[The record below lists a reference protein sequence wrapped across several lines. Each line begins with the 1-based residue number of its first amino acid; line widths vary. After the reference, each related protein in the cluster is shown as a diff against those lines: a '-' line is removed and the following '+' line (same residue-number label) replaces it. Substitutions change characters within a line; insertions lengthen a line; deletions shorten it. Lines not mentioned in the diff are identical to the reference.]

1 VAKRLEGTDGRRAR
15 GAPRSAGS
23 QEFNPDYSY
32 VRSDL
37 RRIAYL
43 AGAFL
48 SMLVVLSFLID

>member
-1 VAKRLEGTDGRRAR
+1 VAKRLEGTDGPRSR
-15 GAPRSAGS
+15 GAPRSAAG
-23 QEFNPDYSY
+23 EDFNPDYSY

-48 SMLVVLSFLID
+48 SLLVILSFLID